1 MNIYKKINFYLML
14 YLILFYDMI
23 VFLCYA
29 LALFTFILD
38 NTIYFPHNVPLFF

>member
-1 MNIYKKINFYLML
+1 MNIYKKDKLLSML

-29 LALFTFILD
+29 LALFTF
-38 NTIYFPHNVPLFF
+38 